1 MYGENS
7 QIPLHDIL
15 LYAAIQITKILIIL
29 IKTVISQLEN
39 NEPLPRTDD
48 FLLRNLMTTQLEL
61 PNRSFLYELNGC
73 IIPIEILLVL
83 EMFWYLKY

>member
-1 MYGENS
+1 MC
-7 QIPLHDIL
+7 
-15 LYAAIQITKILIIL
+15 QITKILIIL

-48 FLLRNLMTTQLEL
+48 FLLRNLMATQL
-61 PNRSFLYELNGC
+61 PNISFLYERNDC

>member
-1 MYGENS
+1 MC
-7 QIPLHDIL
+7 
-15 LYAAIQITKILIIL
+15 QITKILIIL

-39 NEPLPRTDD
+39 DEPLPRTDD
-48 FLLRNLMTTQLEL
+48 FLLRNLMTTQL

-73 IIPIEILLVL
+73 IIPIDLLLVL